1 MPPQSQ
7 IQIRAD
13 EIFISEGEPYQ
24 FDRLGRKP
32 SCDLLTRFATCVL
45 GPCTIAIDAPWGY
58 GKTTFLKL
66 WAADLKKNNFSVIEV
81 NAWKTDYFNDPLLAI
96 FGEMTK
102 ELKAINQSD
111 SSTHIGLTELKKW
124 FIKLTSIAVP
134 RIIAHHTGL
143 TDEDLADL
151 ATLFETNP
159 SERLEQY
166 EEQLSSVENFRS
178 ELQNVAEKVRSQ
190 TEKPLIVLIDELDRC
205 RPTYAIEFLEAVKHL
220 MAVNHIIYA
229 YAMNRSELA
238 HAVSGCYGS
247 EFDGKGYLRRFF
259 DIDFTLPLPSRRE
272 FIHSFFMEKVNP
284 LIPEEGAQ
292 HTSKCLL
299 QAFFGEETINLR
311 QIQQA
316 LYRFRLI
323 LMFAQQDTARPPSY
337 TEWIEK
343 FCVAL
348 ILHVYDP
355 DMLRNFLR
363 GKISDRDVVAQSLP
377 SAVKDNRNLLQE
389 RRSFEVTI
397 IQAAQEIAGSDRQ
410 TGKYIDTPLLQ
421 SYRKLIDSPTHP
433 NHEIDP
439 ERKFAE
445 SLVRRIEDHPGPEYW
460 HPRDNPR
467 RFRYAVKQ
475 IEMLQSLTNSR
486 V

>member
-81 NAWKTDYFNDPLLAI
+81 NAWKTDYFNDPFLAI

-143 TDEDLADL
+143 TDGDLADL

-238 HAVSGCYGS
+238 HALSGCYGS

-259 DIDFTLPLPSRRE
+259 DIDFTLPLPSRQE
-272 FIHSFFMEKVNP
+272 FIESFYVKHLAP
-284 LIPEEGAQ
+284 LISESTQ
-292 HTSKCLL
+292 NITIRLL
-299 QAFFGEETINLR
+299 RTFLDIETVSLR
-311 QIQQA
+311 QIQQT
-316 LYRFRLI
+316 LHRFKLV
-323 LMFAQQDTARPPSY
+323 LFFAQSN
-337 TEWIEK
+337 IEE
-343 FCVAL
+343 FPNFVGFAEDICVAL

-355 DMLRNFLR
+355 DMLRNFLG
-363 GKISDRDVVAQSLP
+363 GKISDKDVLERSLP
-377 SAVKDNRNLLQE
+377 STVKNNEVLFKDQL
-389 RRSFEVTI
+389 SFEGVI
-397 IQAAQEIAGSDRQ
+397 IRAHQEIAGSDQQ

-445 SLVRRIEDHPGPEYW
+445 SLVRLIEDPPGPEYW

-475 IEMLQSLTNSR
+475 IEMLESLTNSR